1 MPVYKDKKRNT
12 WYAKIFQADAVTG
25 KGKQILKRGFATKR
39 EALAWEVEQYENEA
53 PTSATFTEMD
63 NLYIQYKNPKKESTR
78 KQETSRV
85 QKYMSDFCQ
94 LPISDITKSTLMEWQ
109 TELTKREDIAVST
122 KNYCI
127 GVVRSVFKLA
137 HEFYG
142 IPNSGVV
149 LKKLKRKKKKEV
161 FEVWTP
167 EEFNQFIQYVEI
179 QHYRNIYTFMYC
191 TGLRRGEALAL
202 RAEDF
207 DLQKGTV
214 HVYHQIK
221 YFHEGFID
229 LKTESSERTLK
240 LPKNVLQFVKPIVE
254 QRTAEYPFVFGWD
267 RSLPITNLQ
276 RNFTKAIKASGV
288 KKIRLHDLRHSFA
301 TNAIANGCNIVAV
314 SHYLGHATIE
324 QTLETYTHL
333 LDKTDDEMAQ
343 KMYTVLL
350 PVIHS

>member
-1 MPVYKDKKRNT
+1 MPVYKDGKRNS
-12 WYAKIFQADAVTG
+12 YFVKIFQKDAITG

-39 EALAWEVEQYENEA
+39 EALAWEVEQYDKDA
-53 PTSATFTEMD
+53 PTSATFTDMD

-94 LPISDITKSTLMEWQ
+94 LPISDITKSMLMEWQ
-109 TELTKREDIAVST
+109 TNLTNNEDIAVST

-127 GVVRSVFKLA
+127 GVVRSVFKFA

-149 LKKLKRKKKKEV
+149 LKKLKRKKKKEK

-167 EEFNQFIQYVEI
+167 EEFNQFIQCVDSK
-179 QHYRNIYTFMYC
+179 HYRNIYTFMYC

-221 YFHEGFID
+221 YFDEGFFD

-240 LPKNVLQFVKPIVE
+240 LPENVLQFVKPLVE
-254 QRTAEYPFVFGWD
+254 ECTEEAPFVFGCD

-276 RNFTKAIKASGV
+276 RNFTKGIKASGV
-288 KKIRLHDLRHSFA
+288 KTIRIHDLRHSFA
-301 TNAIANGCNIVAV
+301 TNAIANDCNIVAV
-314 SHYLGHATIE
+314 SHYLGHSTIE

-343 KMYTVLL
+343 KMNIVLS